1 MVSPPTVACQLADLR
16 IAGRSSVTVLA
27 WRSFAIPM
35 ESFCDRG
42 EHESVPTKRTNPD
55 CTSSTLI

>member
-35 ESFCDRG
+35 ELFC
-42 EHESVPTKRTNPD
+42 
-55 CTSSTLI
+55 